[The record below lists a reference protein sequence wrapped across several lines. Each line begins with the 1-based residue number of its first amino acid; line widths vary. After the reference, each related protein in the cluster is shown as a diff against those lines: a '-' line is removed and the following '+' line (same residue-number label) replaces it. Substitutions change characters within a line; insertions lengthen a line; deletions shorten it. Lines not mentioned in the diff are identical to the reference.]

1 MIGYASTA
9 VNWFVMELMSE
20 DDVTRVPV
28 GLTGYQ
34 WAPLEE
40 NHVVVLEKSL
50 RANQD
55 HVFEGHYSI
64 FHRMQPFYK
73 QKAPYR
79 PLSAPIAIEE
89 KVPRDYRR
97 IAGNRRFA
105 FVFWDI
111 LRFLENLRNF

>member
-1 MIGYASTA
+1 MERTSQHSPFRMIGYASTA

-40 NHVVVLEKSL
+40 NHVVLLEKAL

-55 HVFEGHYSI
+55 HAFEGHYSI
-64 FHRMQPFYK
+64 FHPMQPF
-73 QKAPYR
+73 
-79 PLSAPIAIEE
+79 
-89 KVPRDYRR
+89 
-97 IAGNRRFA
+97 
-105 FVFWDI
+105 
-111 LRFLENLRNF
+111 